1 MCSSLMTTINFVERD
16 TKMSKRNQTTLT
28 TKIYV
33 CTATD
38 PKTGWKTI
46 NSLTGKGNK
55 TTVLLLMISSLMI
68 ELFLTIMTLPNHLMI
83 SL

>member
-1 MCSSLMTTINFVERD
+1 MTTINFVERD
-16 TKMSKRNQTTLT
+16 TKMSKRNQTTPN

-46 NSLTGKGNK
+46 NSLTGKGNNYSTLVK
-55 TTVLLLMISSLMI
+55 DILINDRIISDDNDFAES
-68 ELFLTIMTLPNHLMI
+68 FNDFFVT
-83 SL
+83 